1 MPSQQQQKCRVSHL
15 FADCFLATAKKVC
28 SFIQMQVMLNA
39 TQQYVRECG
48 CVATAAKGAKSEH
61 FQKGGNGAAIAI
73 MVGCAKR
80 SKKKKKQ

>member
-1 MPSQQQQKCRVSHL
+1 
-15 FADCFLATAKKVC
+15 
-28 SFIQMQVMLNA
+28 MQVMLNA

-48 CVATAAKGAKSEH
+48 RVATVAKGAKSEH